1 MKLSDLK
8 KTRGPMGGEAAPRS
22 SGTDIYISTNVP
34 KFFIT
39 CDNRNYLILKDKI

>member
-8 KTRGPMGGEAAPRS
+8 RPGAHGRGSGPWS
-22 SGTDIYISTNVP
+22 SGADKYVSTNVP